1 MGPLRCKK
9 SNTKEKALS
18 DLIMKLSAFDQ
29 IAGAFR
35 PSPYH
40 GGYNSMCGQTSNVQD
55 IAFLGRGLSIRVG
68 AVRLTS

>member
-9 SNTKEKALS
+9 SNTKEKALG

-40 GGYNSMCGQTSNVQD
+40 GGYNLVVSDKSAQASE
-55 IAFLGRGLSIRVG
+55 A
-68 AVRLTS
+68 

>member
-1 MGPLRCKK
+1 
-9 SNTKEKALS
+9 
-18 DLIMKLSAFDQ
+18 MKLSAFDQ